1 VKRRS
6 HLSQVWKYL
15 RLDEVSFFRR
25 KWTVLNEQSTL
36 KDVARRWAATQ
47 PTAAAFISL
56 LVNDFH
62 DAQDVLQ
69 EVAAAVLSHDFEAN
83 GWPKV
88 FDAWVIGIA
97 RHKVMDHYRRRGADK
112 LVFDSEAIDRIAE
125 AHERLGDQLVSRRE
139 ALEKCLGR
147 VPGKSREL
155 LALRYQAGLEPKE
168 IGQRVGMAPGA
179 VRVSLL
185 RIRAA
190 LRGCI
195 EQRLGL
201 TGEWR

>member
-1 VKRRS
+1 MSSR
-6 HLSQVWKYL
+6 
-15 RLDEVSFFRR
+15 
-25 KWTVLNEQSTL
+25 WTVLNEQSTL

-56 LVNDFH
+56 LVNNFH

-69 EVAAAVLSHDFEAN
+69 EVAAAVLSYDFEGN

-97 RHKVMDHYRRRGADK
+97 RHKVTDFYRRKGSEK
-112 LVFDSEAIDRIAE
+112 VVFDSETVDHIVS
-125 AHERLGDQLVSRRE
+125 AHERIGDQLLARRE
-139 ALEKCLGR
+139 ALEHCLAR
-147 VPGKSREL
+147 VPGKSREML
-155 LALRYQAGLEPKE
+155 QLRYQEGMEPKD
-168 IGQRVGMAPGA
+168 IGPRVGMAAGA

-185 RIRAA
+185 RIRSA

-195 EQRLGL
+195 EQRLGRRV
-201 TGEWR
+201 EWR